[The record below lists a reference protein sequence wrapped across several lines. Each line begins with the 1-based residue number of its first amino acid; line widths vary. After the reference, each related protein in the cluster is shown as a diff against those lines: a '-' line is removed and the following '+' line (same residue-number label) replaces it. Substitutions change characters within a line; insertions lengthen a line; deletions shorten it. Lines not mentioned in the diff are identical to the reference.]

1 MQMYRLPPTNRQTTK
16 LTIIYI
22 IFLLLDLQIVVL
34 LLCMVNTYPK
44 QKVQQ
49 KYHVLDARADVCEIV
64 HASTVHCYGHVYNAV
79 VRFTVDK

>member
-1 MQMYRLPPTNRQTTK
+1 
-16 LTIIYI
+16 
-22 IFLLLDLQIVVL
+22 
-34 LLCMVNTYPK
+34 MVNTYPK

-79 VRFTVDK
+79 VRFAVEK